1 MFLIDIT
8 QDKGDFYMMKL
19 NKDTGEITTFIGDSG
34 KFYLSGLPLSSSGST
49 NVYFSV
55 YNDKDDIL
63 NEQEYTATV
72 SGTLTMF
79 IPAEFTDV
87 LTIPKNEDS
96 AEYYYGIK
104 VAYYD
109 VDGNRIESTCTI
121 GTHKEDEPTLFT
133 VYPKRTEGGKTPDP
147 DTEEETTEETNE

>member
-63 NEQEYTATV
+63 NE
-72 SGTLTMF
+72 
-79 IPAEFTDV
+79 
-87 LTIPKNEDS
+87 
-96 AEYYYGIK
+96 
-104 VAYYD
+104 
-109 VDGNRIESTCTI
+109 
-121 GTHKEDEPTLFT
+121 
-133 VYPKRTEGGKTPDP
+133 
-147 DTEEETTEETNE
+147 